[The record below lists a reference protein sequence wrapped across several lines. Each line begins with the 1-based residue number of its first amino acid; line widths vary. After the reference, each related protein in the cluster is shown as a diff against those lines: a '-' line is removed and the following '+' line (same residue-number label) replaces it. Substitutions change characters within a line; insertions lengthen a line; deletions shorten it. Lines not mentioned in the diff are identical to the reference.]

1 MKIFVEIPIGTFFS
15 EVFPFWRFAIDN
27 HVFRVFVKVPIGIIL
42 ALFDH
47 FSATMR
53 GGVDLLTASCCW
65 EIFFL
70 TTQFSWISFSRY
82 KKWFSGGKYWKSLSI
97 EKLTFLKKSHFFV
110 ENFPNHIINCKYGIF
125 FDCFFVIF
133 LVFF

>member
-27 HVFRVFVKVPIGIIL
+27 HVFRVFVEVPIGIIL

-47 FSATMR
+47 FSATIR
-53 GGVDLLTASCCW
+53 GGVDLLTAWHCW
-65 EIFFL
+65 EFFFWRPNFL
-70 TTQFSWISFSRY
+70 GYHFPDIKNGFQVENIGSHYQSKNWLF
-82 KKWFSGGKYWKSLSI
+82 WKNHI
-97 EKLTFLKKSHFFV
+97 FFV